1 MVSSLP
7 FEELRD
13 GFRGSST
20 PQSEGKGPKIFTGD
34 GMQGSEEDVMAYPLF
49 WGSMRDTDTPGL
61 CIASPFTPL

>member
-20 PQSEGKGPKIFTGD
+20 PQSEGKGAKIFTGD
-34 GMQGSEEDVMAYPLF
+34 GMQGSEEDVY
-49 WGSMRDTDTPGL
+49 GL
-61 CIASPFTPL
+61 PSLLG